1 MKHTPEGAA
10 VTELVLEAFRLNG
23 QLLEAGDRLTASL
36 GLTSARWQ
44 ILGAIS
50 EEGRP
55 LSVAQIGRRMG
66 LSRQNVQRIAN
77 ELEKLGF
84 VTFEENPD
92 HKRAK
97 LVVLTS
103 SCWKTLKKLETIQA
117 GWANELAEGIGETT
131 LKRTVEVL
139 RDICG
144 RCEAIERASE
154 QP

>member
-1 MKHTPEGAA
+1 MKHTPEGAT

-44 ILGAIS
+44 VLGAIN
-50 EEGRP
+50 EEGQP

-84 VTFEENPD
+84 VTFKDNPD

-97 LVVLTS
+97 LVLLTP
-103 SCWKTLKKLETIQA
+103 SCQRTLEKLTAIQA
-117 GWANELAEGIGETT
+117 GWANKLAEGIGEQT
-131 LKRTVEVL
+131 LKRTVEVM
-139 RDICG
+139 RDIRG
-144 RCEAIERASE
+144 RCEAIERF
-154 QP
+154 

>member
-1 MKHTPEGAA
+1 MDHNPEGAA
-10 VTELVLEAFRLNG
+10 VTELILEAFRLNG
-23 QLLEAGDRLTASL
+23 RLLEAGDRLTASL

-44 ILGAIS
+44 ILGAIN

-66 LSRQNVQRIAN
+66 LSRQNVQRITN
-77 ELEKLGF
+77 ELERLGF
-84 VTFEENPD
+84 VTFENNPD

-97 LVVLTS
+97 LVVLTP
-103 SCWKTLKKLETIQA
+103 SCRRTLAKLAAIQA
-117 GWANELAEGIGETT
+117 DWANKLADGIGETT
-131 LKRTVEVL
+131 LKRTVETL
-139 RDICG
+139 RDIRG